1 MKQVSDLLKV
11 KGSQVWSVETDA
23 TVREALE
30 LMAEKDVGALL
41 IMRKGEIAGIFSE
54 RDFARSAAK
63 EGSLSLD
70 SPVSQLM
77 TSKVITVSPSDE
89 IDTCMGLMTELHIR
103 HLPVLDQGEIAGM
116 VSIGDAVKS
125 IIPHQSSFIRQLEDY
140 ISGRW

>member
-70 SPVSQLM
+70 SPVSRLM

-103 HLPVLDQGEIAGM
+103 HLPILDQGEIAGM

>member
-63 EGSLSLD
+63 ESSLSLD